1 MNQNAL
7 SLKQFTYLMLA
18 SLAENSTIIDLKR
31 PNIKICA
38 LPSNYKQCIENIL
51 CAPNKWKEM
60 FSKLIDVETYF
71 KDHFAWERELS
82 KNMQQTLIELKKEIK
97 YDLRSDNLLIEF
109 TNFEVAGILNQFKRI
124 RQCEMKHFS
133 NLITSGMYQRWHQH
147 EIFDHSAKAI
157 AKMKEIKEKTK
168 ENETVIKPIIREK
181 L

>member
-1 MNQNAL
+1 MNKNAL

-18 SLAENSTIIDLKR
+18 SMAENSTIIDLKR

-51 CAPNKWKEM
+51 CAPNRWKEI
-60 FSKLIDVETYF
+60 FSKLIDVEKYF
-71 KDHFAWERELS
+71 DDHFAWERELS
-82 KNMQQTLIELKKEIK
+82 KNIKQVLTELKKEIK

-109 TNFEVAGILNQFKRI
+109 KQNEIDAILKQFRMV